1 MRLQLIAGA
10 CFAALAVGCTV
21 QPSAATEPGEQDVT
35 GILERI
41 RQDVGNYEYLAA
53 QRRGDIQPKIPDPAL
68 PPPPFDVA
76 CPASVANYD
85 FDVTKIGLTLQAIAA
100 NTASGDVGLKIPIFD
115 ASLGPDV
122 NGSLANTR
130 TKTVVIDRLVPYRPS
145 ELQKFHDGADYQNLT
160 AKHQAFLQSQKT
172 KSGAPAALPVF
183 PISDTLD
190 ELRGSSVG
198 ASGKLPCFDVAKGE
212 AVGDSINLEFQVVKA
227 IDPTVGFS
235 LGIVTAKADDKT
247 RTTADNK
254 IVVSFAPH
262 VPASAK
268 HAAKPAPK

>member
-1 MRLQLIAGA
+1 MRSQLITGA
-10 CFAALAVGCTV
+10 CLAALAVGCTV

-35 GILERI
+35 GIFERV
-41 RQDVGNYEYLAA
+41 RQDVGNYEYQAA
-53 QRRGDIQPKIPDPAL
+53 QRRGDVQPKVADPAL

-85 FDVTKIGLTLQAIAA
+85 FDVTKIELTLQAIAA
-100 NTASGDVGLKIPIFD
+100 NTVSGDVGLKIPIVD
-115 ASLGPDV
+115 ATLGPDV
-122 NGSLANTR
+122 SGDLAHTR

-145 ELQKFHDGADYQNLT
+145 DLQKFHDGPDYANLT

-172 KSGAPAALPVF
+172 RSAATAALPVF
-183 PISDTLD
+183 PISDTLA
-190 ELRGSSVG
+190 ELRKSLVG
-198 ASGKLPCFDVAKGE
+198 ASGKLPCFDVAKNE
-212 AVGDSINLEFQVVKA
+212 AVGDSMNFEFQVVKA

-247 RTTADNK
+247 QTTADNK

-262 VPASAK
+262 VPAAAK
-268 HAAKPAPK
+268 PAAKPAPK